1 MGRTAIYSA
10 FHGDDQGHEHGPELL
25 GLGLRR
31 VVPVAYSGLEYS
43 GLEAGSESV
52 EAFVDP
58 LQRNGAVADHQA
70 RLGLAH
76 GEVRQRK

>member
-10 FHGDDQGHEHGPELL
+10 FHGDDQGHEHGRELL

-31 VVPVAYSGLEYS
+31 VVPVAYS

-58 LQRNGAVADHQA
+58 LQRDGAVADHQA
-70 RLGLAH
+70 RFGP
-76 GEVRQRK
+76 GPR